1 MVRLVCCLLL
11 VASCLTA
18 QAQIRLEKLLLARG
32 EKYLIQ
38 ASDILVVDT
47 LVMADSTQIILNH
60 EKKDNYI
67 HAKIAIIGKG
77 CEINGAG
84 IKGKDGANGVNGIDQ
99 ASPCRQGAVGVD
111 GEDGL
116 TGKNGINV
124 FIYSDDI
131 QINGSLTI
139 NVNGGDGGQGG
150 NGGQG
155 GGGGPGTRVC
165 AGGDGG
171 QGGSG
176 ARGGDGG
183 DGGTITID
191 CKRCP
196 EYPIWLGSKLYIKN
210 YGGFAGLGG
219 QAGRGG
225 LTGLGP
231 VRDGK
236 NGIRGFHGEE
246 GVEGKNGAV
255 NFDKK

>member
-11 VASCLTA
+11 MISCFSAS
-18 QAQIRLEKLLLARG
+18 AQIRLEKLILGQG

-47 LVMADSTQIILNH
+47 LIMADSAQIILNH

-77 CEINGAG
+77 CVINGAG
-84 IKGKDGANGVNGIDQ
+84 LKGKDGASGSNGPDQ
-99 ASPCRQGAVGVD
+99 ASPCRQGAVGAD
-111 GEDGL
+111 GTDGL
-116 TGKNGINV
+116 TGKNGVNV

-176 ARGGDGG
+176 ARGGNGG
-183 DGGTITID
+183 DGGNITID

-196 EYPIWLGSKLYIKN
+196 EYPIWLGHKLYVKN

-246 GVEGKNGAV
+246 GLEGKNGAV

>member
-1 MVRLVCCLLL
+1 MVRLVCCLVL
-11 VASCLTA
+11 VISCLSA
-18 QAQIRLEKLLLARG
+18 SAQIRLEKLSLTRG

-47 LVMADSTQIILNH
+47 LVMADSAQIILNR

-77 CEINGAG
+77 CIINGAG
-84 IKGKDGANGVNGIDQ
+84 LKGEDGVNGVNGADQ

-111 GEDGL
+111 GADGL

-176 ARGGDGG
+176 ARGGNGG
-183 DGGTITID
+183 DGGTITIN

-196 EYPIWLGSKLYIKN
+196 EYPIWLGSKLYREPETAAVVIRACGRKMRESAVPESPRCAP
-210 YGGFAGLGG
+210 FASCWMASLP
-219 QAGRGG
+219 
-225 LTGLGP
+225 GP
-231 VRDGK
+231 
-236 NGIRGFHGEE
+236 
-246 GVEGKNGAV
+246 
-255 NFDKK
+255 